1 MMMMAI
7 TNDSRSLR
15 AFGTALLVVT
25 LCVAYAASQ
34 SSPAAS
40 SSQLTCPG
48 KLSCRDCIQT
58 SNCRWCSQPNFTKAR
73 CHGAGIGA
81 QYCPE
86 EYTVDPSNEFIKIE
100 ARELSKASKGG
111 VAIAGEGYEESH
123 WSHSSSSSSSS
134 SSHHSSSSSSHHSS
148 SSSASGSSIVQIY
161 PQRVQLKLRINEVY
175 KLDVKY
181 TQAEDYPVDLYYL
194 MDLSKSMEDDKQ
206 KLSTLGDQLAEEMN
220 RITSN
225 FRLGFGSFVDKVLM
239 PYVSTVP
246 KNLREPCPQCAAPYG
261 YHNLM
266 PLSMD
271 TNRFTVSWFRR
282 KKNPF

>member
-1 MMMMAI
+1 MLLTCEPLSLYQFQTLHHHAMMMAI
-7 TNDSRSLR
+7 TNSRSLR
-15 AFGTALLVVT
+15 TIATTLLVVT

-123 WSHSSSSSSSS
+123 WSSSSSSSSS
-134 SSHHSSSSSSHHSS
+134 SSHHSSSSSSS
-148 SSSASGSSIVQIY
+148 SSSASGSNIVQIY
-161 PQRVQLKLRINEVY
+161 PQRVQLKLRISKTLGYKEPQRTNNLTTIPIPDEVY

-246 KNLREPCPQCAAPYG
+246 K
-261 YHNLM
+261 
-266 PLSMD
+266 
-271 TNRFTVSWFRR
+271 
-282 KKNPF
+282 K